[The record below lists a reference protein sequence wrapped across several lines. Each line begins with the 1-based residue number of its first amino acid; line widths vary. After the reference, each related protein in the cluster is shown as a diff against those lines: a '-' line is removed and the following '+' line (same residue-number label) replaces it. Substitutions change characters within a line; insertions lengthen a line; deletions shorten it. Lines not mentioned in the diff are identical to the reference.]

1 MGYDPPIEN
10 TQRGE
15 PMTNVTGSG
24 DDSGPAGQPSLSGTE
39 SPQPLNKAVIAKW
52 SMWSWGNS
60 TVSAV
65 MTTFVFGT
73 YITSEAFGPGDRGA
87 QYLAVATAIAGA
99 VVALT
104 APVIGQRTDKAGRRR
119 LWLSVNTIMVLIMVS
134 ACFFVRPEEGYLL
147 LGVTLMALMGIFDEF
162 ANLNYNAMITDISDH
177 QRMGRVSGLGWG
189 AGYLGGI
196 VLLLIVYVGMIEG
209 DWLGI
214 GTDEAIN
221 IRAVAVVGAVWHL
234 VFALPLLLTR
244 IPTAD
249 QDAVEERVSVAES
262 YRRLFRVIL
271 GLWKRDRNTFWF
283 LISSA
288 IYRDGLS
295 AVFTWGAVLG
305 VHVYRIEDTTVPFT
319 EIAGSVLLFG
329 IAGNV
334 IAALGAFIG
343 GWFDDRVGPRAVI
356 AFSLISLLVIAV
368 IMWIMVQPV
377 DFGIFTMTPVHAFW
391 LFGLLLCLFVGPA
404 QASSRAFLGRL
415 APPDRA
421 GELFGLYATAGRGM
435 SFLTPALIGMLIA
448 VFGGQVMAIPGIII
462 VLGAGLGLLLSLVQ
476 DPAGTAAMHEHRIAA
491 E

>member
-1 MGYDPPIEN
+1 
-10 TQRGE
+10 
-15 PMTNVTGSG
+15 MTDAAGHSESSRAAGGGGSTRP
-24 DDSGPAGQPSLSGTE
+24 SAGPLSRSL
-39 SPQPLNKAVIAKW
+39 IIKW

-99 VVALT
+99 IIALT

-119 LWLSVNTIMVLIMVS
+119 LWLSINTVMVIIMVA

-147 LGVTLMALMGIFDEF
+147 LGVTLMALMGLFDEF

-177 QRMGRVSGLGWG
+177 QRMGRVSGIGWG

-196 VLLLIVYVGMIEG
+196 VLLLVVYVGMIEG

-214 GTDEAIN
+214 GTDEAVN
-221 IRAVAVVGAVWHL
+221 IRAVALVGALWHL
-234 VFALPLLLTR
+234 IFALPLLLTR
-244 IPTAD
+244 MPTAD
-249 QDAVEERVSVAES
+249 QASAEEKVPVAES
-262 YRRLFRVIL
+262 YRRLFRVIA
-271 GLWKRDRNTFWF
+271 GLWREDRNTLWF
-283 LISSA
+283 LVSSA

-305 VHVYRIEDTTVPFT
+305 VHVYHIEDATIPFT
-319 EIAGSVLLFG
+319 QVAGSVLLFG
-329 IAGNV
+329 VAGNV

-343 GWFDDRVGPRAVI
+343 GWFDDRIGPRRVI
-356 AFSLISLLVIAV
+356 AISLSSLLAIAV
-368 IMWIMVQPV
+368 VMWIMVRPV
-377 DFGIFTMTPVHAFW
+377 DVGIFTMSPVQAFW

-415 APPDRA
+415 APPARA

-435 SFLTPALIGMLIA
+435 SFLTPALIGVLIA

-462 VLGAGLGLLLSLVQ
+462 VLAAGLWLLLARVH
-476 DPAGTAAMHEHRIAA
+476 DPTGPAAMAEHRSG
-491 E
+491 

>member
-1 MGYDPPIEN
+1 MTRTTGPAPGSSSAA
-10 TQRGE
+10 QRG
-15 PMTNVTGSG
+15 
-24 DDSGPAGQPSLSGTE
+24 TE
-39 SPQPLNKAVIAKW
+39 DRHSPPPLNKPLILRW
-52 SMWSWGNS
+52 SMWSWGNA

-87 QYLAVATAIAGA
+87 QYLAVATALAGA

-104 APVIGQRTDKAGRRR
+104 APVIGQRADKAGRRR
-119 LWLSVNTIMVLIMVS
+119 LWLTINTVMVLLMVS

-147 LGVTLMALMGIFDEF
+147 LGVTLMALMGLFDEF

-177 QRMGRVSGLGWG
+177 QRMGRVSGIGWA
-189 AGYLGGI
+189 AGYMGGI
-196 VLLLIVYVGMIEG
+196 VLLLVVYVGMIEG
-209 DWLGI
+209 DWLGL

-234 VFALPLLLTR
+234 IFALPLLLSR

-249 QDAVEERVSVAES
+249 QNVVEEKVSVAES
-262 YRRLFRVIL
+262 YRRLFRVVR
-271 GLWKRDRNTFWF
+271 GLWRQDRNTLWF
-283 LISSA
+283 LLSSA

-305 VHVYRIEDTTVPFT
+305 VHVYRIEDSTIPFT

-343 GWFDDRVGPRAVI
+343 GWFDDRFGPRLVI
-356 AFSLISLLVIAV
+356 ALSLSSLLAIAV
-368 IMWIMVQPV
+368 IMWVMVRPV
-377 DFGIFTMTPVHAFW
+377 NLGIFTMTPVQAFW

-415 APPDRA
+415 APPERA

-435 SFLTPALIGMLIA
+435 SFLTPALIGLLIA
-448 VFGGQVMAIPGIII
+448 VFGGQVMAIPGIIL
-462 VLGAGLGLLLSLVQ
+462 VLGSGLGLLLALVH
-476 DPAGTAAMHEHRIAA
+476 DPTGPAEMHEHRSS
-491 E
+491 

>member
-1 MGYDPPIEN
+1 MTRTTGPAPGSSSAA
-10 TQRGE
+10 QRG
-15 PMTNVTGSG
+15 
-24 DDSGPAGQPSLSGTE
+24 TE
-39 SPQPLNKAVIAKW
+39 DRHSPPPLNKPLILRW
-52 SMWSWGNS
+52 SMWSWGNA

-87 QYLAVATAIAGA
+87 QYLAVATALAGA

-104 APVIGQRTDKAGRRR
+104 APVIGQRADKAGRRR
-119 LWLSVNTIMVLIMVS
+119 LWLTINTVMVLLMVS

-147 LGVTLMALMGIFDEF
+147 LGVTLMALMGLFDEF

-177 QRMGRVSGLGWG
+177 QRMGRVSGIGWA
-189 AGYLGGI
+189 AGYMGGI
-196 VLLLIVYVGMIEG
+196 VLLLVVYVGMIEG
-209 DWLGI
+209 DWLGL

-234 VFALPLLLTR
+234 IFALPLLLSR

-249 QDAVEERVSVAES
+249 QNVVEEKVSVAES
-262 YRRLFRVIL
+262 YRRLFRVVR
-271 GLWKRDRNTFWF
+271 GLWRQDRNTLWF
-283 LISSA
+283 LLSSA

-305 VHVYRIEDTTVPFT
+305 VHVYRIEDSTIPFT

-343 GWFDDRVGPRAVI
+343 GWFDDRFGPRLVI
-356 AFSLISLLVIAV
+356 ALSLSSLLAIAV
-368 IMWIMVQPV
+368 IMWVMVRPV
-377 DFGIFTMTPVHAFW
+377 NLGIFTMTPVQAFW

-415 APPDRA
+415 APPERA

-435 SFLTPALIGMLIA
+435 SFLTPALIGLLIA
-448 VFGGQVMAIPGIII
+448 VFGDQVMAVPGIIL
-462 VLGAGLGLLLSLVQ
+462 VLGSGLGLLLALVH
-476 DPAGTAAMHEHRIAA
+476 DPTGPAEMHEHRSS
-491 E
+491 

>member
-1 MGYDPPIEN
+1 MGI
-10 TQRGE
+10 
-15 PMTNVTGSG
+15 VTGGGRDSSAEPGG
-24 DDSGPAGQPSLSGTE
+24 DET
-39 SPQPLNKAVIAKW
+39 SPHRGQPLNKPVILKW
-52 SMWSWGNS
+52 SMWSWGNA

-87 QYLAVATAIAGA
+87 QYLAVATAVAGA
-99 VVALT
+99 IVALT

-119 LWLSVNTIMVLIMVS
+119 MWLSINTLMVVIMVA

-162 ANLNYNAMITDISDH
+162 ANLNYNAMITDIADH
-177 QRMGRVSGLGWG
+177 DRMGRVSGIGWG

-196 VLLLIVYVGMIEG
+196 VLLLLVYVGMIEG
-209 DWLGI
+209 DWLAI
-214 GTDEAIN
+214 GTDEAVN

-234 VFALPLLLTR
+234 LFALPLLLTR
-244 IPTAD
+244 LPTAD
-249 QDAVEERVSVAES
+249 QEVVEEKVSVAES
-262 YRRLFRVIL
+262 YRRLFRVL
-271 GLWKRDRNTFWF
+271 AGFWRSDRNALWF
-283 LISSA
+283 LLSSA

-305 VHVYRIEDTTVPFT
+305 VHVYRIEDAEIPFT
-319 EIAGSVLLFG
+319 EVAGSVLLFG

-334 IAALGAFIG
+334 IAAIGAFIG
-343 GWFDDRVGPRAVI
+343 GWFDDWVGPRRVI
-356 AFSLISLLVIAV
+356 AFSLSSLLVIGV
-368 IMWIMVQPV
+368 VMWFMIQPRH
-377 DFGIFTMTPVHAFW
+377 FGIFTMTPVEAFW

-435 SFLTPALIGMLIA
+435 SFLTPTLIGLLIA

-462 VLGAGLGLLLSLVQ
+462 VLGSGLVLLLTLVH
-476 DPAGTAAMHEHRIAA
+476 DPAGPATMHEHRRASSA
-491 E
+491 

>member
-1 MGYDPPIEN
+1 MTRTTGPAPGSSSAA
-10 TQRGE
+10 QRG
-15 PMTNVTGSG
+15 
-24 DDSGPAGQPSLSGTE
+24 TE
-39 SPQPLNKAVIAKW
+39 DRHSPPPLNKPLILRW
-52 SMWSWGNS
+52 SMWSWGNA

-87 QYLAVATAIAGA
+87 QYLAVATALAGA

-104 APVIGQRTDKAGRRR
+104 APVIGQRADKAGRRR
-119 LWLSVNTIMVLIMVS
+119 LWLTINTGMVLLMVS

-147 LGVTLMALMGIFDEF
+147 LGVTLMALMGLFDEF

-177 QRMGRVSGLGWG
+177 QRMGRVSGIGWA
-189 AGYLGGI
+189 AGYMGGI
-196 VLLLIVYVGMIEG
+196 VLLLVVYVGMIEG
-209 DWLGI
+209 DWLGL

-234 VFALPLLLTR
+234 IFALPLLLSR

-249 QDAVEERVSVAES
+249 QNVVEEKVSVAES
-262 YRRLFRVIL
+262 YRRLFRVVR
-271 GLWKRDRNTFWF
+271 GLWRQDRNTLWF
-283 LISSA
+283 LLSSA

-305 VHVYRIEDTTVPFT
+305 VHVYRIEDSTIPFT

-343 GWFDDRVGPRAVI
+343 GWFDDRFGPRLVI
-356 AFSLISLLVIAV
+356 ALSLSSLLAIAV
-368 IMWIMVQPV
+368 IMWVMVRPV
-377 DFGIFTMTPVHAFW
+377 NLGIFTMTPVQAFW

-415 APPDRA
+415 APPERA

-435 SFLTPALIGMLIA
+435 SFLTPALIGLLIA
-448 VFGGQVMAIPGIII
+448 VFGGQVMAIPGIIL
-462 VLGAGLGLLLSLVQ
+462 VLGSGLGLLLALVH
-476 DPAGTAAMHEHRIAA
+476 DPTGPAEMHEHRSS
-491 E
+491 

>member
-1 MGYDPPIEN
+1 MTRTTGPAPGSSSAA
-10 TQRGE
+10 QRG
-15 PMTNVTGSG
+15 
-24 DDSGPAGQPSLSGTE
+24 TE
-39 SPQPLNKAVIAKW
+39 DRHSPPPLNKPLILRW
-52 SMWSWGNS
+52 SMWSWGNA

-87 QYLAVATAIAGA
+87 QYLAVATALAGA

-104 APVIGQRTDKAGRRR
+104 APVIGQRADKAGRRR
-119 LWLSVNTIMVLIMVS
+119 LWLTINTVMVLLMVS

-147 LGVTLMALMGIFDEF
+147 LGVTLMALMGLFDEF

-177 QRMGRVSGLGWG
+177 QRMGRVSGIGWA
-189 AGYLGGI
+189 AGYMGGI
-196 VLLLIVYVGMIEG
+196 VLLLVVYVGMIEG
-209 DWLGI
+209 DWLGL

-234 VFALPLLLTR
+234 IFALPLLLSR

-249 QDAVEERVSVAES
+249 QNVVEEKVSVAES
-262 YRRLFRVIL
+262 YRRLFRVVR
-271 GLWKRDRNTFWF
+271 GLWRQDRNTLWF
-283 LISSA
+283 LLSSA

-305 VHVYRIEDTTVPFT
+305 VHVYRIEDSTIPFT

-343 GWFDDRVGPRAVI
+343 GWFDDRFGPRLVI
-356 AFSLISLLVIAV
+356 ALSLSSLLAIAV
-368 IMWIMVQPV
+368 IMWVMVRPV
-377 DFGIFTMTPVHAFW
+377 NLGIFTMTPVQAFW

-415 APPDRA
+415 APPERA

-435 SFLTPALIGMLIA
+435 SFLTPALIGLLIA
-448 VFGGQVMAIPGIII
+448 VFGGQVMAVPGIIL
-462 VLGAGLGLLLSLVQ
+462 VLGSGLGLLLALVH
-476 DPAGTAAMHEHRIAA
+476 DPTEPAEMHEHRSS
-491 E
+491 

>member
-1 MGYDPPIEN
+1 MTRTTGPAPGSSSAA
-10 TQRGE
+10 QRG
-15 PMTNVTGSG
+15 
-24 DDSGPAGQPSLSGTE
+24 TE
-39 SPQPLNKAVIAKW
+39 DRHSPPPLNKPLILRW
-52 SMWSWGNS
+52 SMWSWGNA

-87 QYLAVATAIAGA
+87 QYLAVATALAGA

-104 APVIGQRTDKAGRRR
+104 APVIGQRADKAGRRR
-119 LWLSVNTIMVLIMVS
+119 LWLTINTVMVLLMVS

-147 LGVTLMALMGIFDEF
+147 LGVTLMALMGLFDEF

-177 QRMGRVSGLGWG
+177 QRMGRVSGIGWA
-189 AGYLGGI
+189 AGYMGGI
-196 VLLLIVYVGMIEG
+196 VLLLVVYVGMIEG
-209 DWLGI
+209 DWLGL

-234 VFALPLLLTR
+234 IFALPLLLSR

-249 QDAVEERVSVAES
+249 QNVVEEKVSVAES
-262 YRRLFRVIL
+262 YRRLFRVVR
-271 GLWKRDRNTFWF
+271 GLWRQDRNTLWF
-283 LISSA
+283 LLSSA

-305 VHVYRIEDTTVPFT
+305 VHVYRIEDSTIPFT

-343 GWFDDRVGPRAVI
+343 GWFDDRFGPRLVI
-356 AFSLISLLVIAV
+356 ALSLSSLLAIAV
-368 IMWIMVQPV
+368 IMWVMVRPV
-377 DFGIFTMTPVHAFW
+377 NLGIFTMTPVQAFW

-415 APPDRA
+415 APPERA

-435 SFLTPALIGMLIA
+435 SFLTPALIGLLIA
-448 VFGGQVMAIPGIII
+448 VFGGQVMAVPGIIL
-462 VLGAGLGLLLSLVQ
+462 VLGSGLGLLLALVH
-476 DPAGTAAMHEHRIAA
+476 DPTGPAEMHEHRSS
-491 E
+491 